1 MKTVVFVDD
10 EQSVIDGLRRML
22 RAYRKEW
29 NMLFYNSGTEAISF
43 CESNTVDVIISDIRM
58 PIMDGVQLLARVREL
73 SPSTI
78 RIALSGYADNEM
90 MLDSIQVTHQFI
102 AKPTDKDTIYTVI
115 ERSISLPNSLC
126 DDKIKFVLG
135 KINSLP
141 TLPHVYKEIK
151 RELNS
156 DDFSLQR
163 IGFIVENDISASTN
177 LLKVVNSAFFGLV
190 VHIESPAQAVSILGV
205 DVVKNLILSN
215 SLFAQA
221 SVKSTNI
228 DKLIEINNTCI
239 KMGALA
245 TSLAKKSSLSNEQKD
260 YCQIAAMMTGLG
272 ELVANE
278 YASELEDITASDDYY
293 EQLGSYLLGMWGMT
307 LEIVDA
313 VRWHQ
318 TPSLIPS
325 DKACPLTIVH
335 ATWAIL
341 KSLEKIGNVD
351 LESNFFDMSY
361 LSNIV
366 SNNELESWV
375 LIGNKFKNLE
385 ETK

>member
-22 RAYRKEW
+22 RHYRKEW
-29 NMLFYNSGTEAISF
+29 NMLFLNSGTEAISF
-43 CESNTVDVIISDIRM
+43 CELNSVDVIISDIRM
-58 PIMDGVQLLARVREL
+58 PIMDGVQLLAKVRDL

-78 RIALSGYADNEM
+78 RIALSGYADHEM

-102 AKPTDKDTIYTVI
+102 AKPTDKSTISTVI

-135 KINSLP
+135 KINALP

-163 IGFIVENDISASTN
+163 IGIIVENDISASTN
-177 LLKVVNSAFFGLV
+177 LLKVVNSAFFGLI

-205 DVVKNLILSN
+205 DVVKNLILTN

-221 SVKSTNI
+221 SVKSKNI
-228 DKLIEINNTCI
+228 DKLTEINNTCI

-245 TSLAKKSSLSNEQKD
+245 TSLAKISNLSNEQKD

-278 YASELEDITASDDYY
+278 YASELENITTSDDYY

-307 LEIVDA
+307 LDIVDA

-325 DKACPLTIVH
+325 VKESPLTIVH
-335 ATWAIL
+335 VTWAIL
-341 KSLEKIGNVD
+341 KSIEKSGKVD

-361 LSNIV
+361 LSHIV
-366 SNNELESWV
+366 SQSELDNWV
-375 LIGNKFKNLE
+375 QIGNDFKNIE
-385 ETK
+385 ETS